1 MNSYK
6 FSKSSKNLS
15 TSNNLCMPKGN
26 NLSQKENVNAQNI
39 LFNFISS
46 KNKITLKSYF
56 DQKGSKKFLS
66 DKEKAMAYL
75 ELPDDII
82 EEKMKKKRRSR
93 KLDTKRKKKQ
103 CESQKALICIQIK
116 RLKIKNEDK
125 KTPKKRLMSDK
136 NIGLH
141 FFKTYK
147 KYRKNPLTINNDFSD
162 IKGRNSS
169 NLASDQNDSFIH
181 SILKEMIKY

>member
-1 MNSYK
+1 MDSYK

-15 TSNNLCMPKGN
+15 TSKSLYIPKRN
-26 NLSQKENVNAQNI
+26 NLSHKENVNDKNI

-56 DQKGSKKFLS
+56 DHKGSKKFLS
-66 DKEKAMAYL
+66 EKEKSMAYL

-82 EEKMKKKRRSR
+82 EEKVKKKRRSR
-93 KLDTKRKKKQ
+93 KLGTKGKKKYS
-103 CESQKALICIQIK
+103 ESQKELICVQTK
-116 RLKIKNEDK
+116 RLKLKNEDK

-136 NIGLH
+136 NVGLH

-147 KYRKNPLTINNDFSD
+147 KYNKNPIINDDFSD
-162 IKGRNSS
+162 IKGRDSS
-169 NLASDQNDSFIH
+169 NLASDKNDSFIH